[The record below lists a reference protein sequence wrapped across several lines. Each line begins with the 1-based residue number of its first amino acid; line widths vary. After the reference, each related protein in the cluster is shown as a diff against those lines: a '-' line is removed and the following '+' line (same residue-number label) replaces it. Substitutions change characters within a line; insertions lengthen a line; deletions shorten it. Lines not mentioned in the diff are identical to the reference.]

1 MDARDQV
8 RCRGR
13 CCVAQANARD
23 VGLVGVEVGAGGQRG
38 AAREGCREELALVG
52 APGKAQSQVIT
63 PAGVIGEDVCS
74 QGLDDRADRQPP
86 ALRERR
92 LQSCQG
98 PATARIVVDRA
109 ACPPTHDQHVLAPP
123 PRPGAGDHQATLGE

>member
-52 APGKAQSQVIT
+52 APGKAQPQVIT

-74 QGLDDRADRQPP
+74 QGLDDRADRHR
-86 ALRERR
+86 LRCVSAVCNR
-92 LQSCQG
+92 
-98 PATARIVVDRA
+98 ARDRMWITV
-109 ACPPTHDQHVLAPP
+109 PSVSSGTKGFTGGMPSS
-123 PRPGAGDHQATLGE
+123 R

>member
-13 CCVAQANARD
+13 CCVAEANARD

-52 APGKAQSQVIT
+52 APGKAQPQVIT
-63 PAGVIGEDVCS
+63 PAGVIGEDVC
-74 QGLDDRADRQPP
+74 P
-86 ALRERR
+86 
-92 LQSCQG
+92 
-98 PATARIVVDRA
+98 
-109 ACPPTHDQHVLAPP
+109 
-123 PRPGAGDHQATLGE
+123 